1 MSKTKHNPPGKK
13 KPNFIEFSKLQQSY
27 LNEVRTRQVKE
38 FNEAIQV
45 VYEELGIMD
54 KIMKAPEGMYKLRVK
69 DLSGLD
75 VLPIRLQEE
84 PPPPGILKEEG
95 GEDN

>member
-1 MSKTKHNPPGKK
+1 MSKTKHNPFGKK

-38 FNEAIQV
+38 FNDAIQV

-54 KIMKAPEGMYKLRVK
+54 KVMKAPEGMYKLRVK

-75 VLPIRLQEE
+75 VLPIRLHEGS
-84 PPPPGILKEEG
+84 PSPGISKDKSR
-95 GEDN
+95 EDN